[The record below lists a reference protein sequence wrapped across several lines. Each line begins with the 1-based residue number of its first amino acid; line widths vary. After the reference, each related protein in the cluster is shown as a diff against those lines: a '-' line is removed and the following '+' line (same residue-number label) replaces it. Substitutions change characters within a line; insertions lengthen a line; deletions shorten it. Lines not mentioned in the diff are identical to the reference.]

1 MAAKHPA
8 QKHPM
13 VQPMTREKLGGLSK
27 QLLSFLAH
35 WLGTLDTPIKTARCD
50 AVGSKFQAT
59 ACADR
64 QARGADAVELFQRR
78 FQQLVA
84 GGWSFGPLQPWR
96 L

>member
-1 MAAKHPA
+1 
-8 QKHPM
+8 M